1 MILYAK
7 INSLEINLN
16 FGVYLVYFTDQLK
29 NSKCFSRMI
38 FIVSL
43 LKTLHHLN
51 YQSHA
56 KIGGQIFDRFS
67 DVFLESYVQLALN
80 DLLKIQ
86 NKCNFIKW
94 REGNK
99 KTLNKKIVGNEK
111 GQKSIKKLKIGRQD
125 LHGPGLLIA
134 GVMWNFF

>member
-16 FGVYLVYFTDQLK
+16 FGVYFVYFTDQLK

-99 KTLNKKIVGNEK
+99 KDFK
-111 GQKSIKKLKIGRQD
+111 
-125 LHGPGLLIA
+125 
-134 GVMWNFF
+134 